1 MRFALLVASLFPL
14 AFVCGAEN
22 VAAKWDPAMAVAQA
36 TVDTNGVRWIDG
48 TCLPVE
54 GRTQD
59 CTDHYYDRL
68 ASNLTEKVNAGVRN
82 MRHYTAGMQ
91 FRFVTDSRT
100 LRFRWVP
107 YLKYLEMDHM
117 PASGVSGI
125 DVYRWDTGRGK
136 WLYVKTG
143 RIYKVEGGALEIP
156 WTPGDRCLVNLPLY
170 NGVSEFKLGLDAGAT
185 LDRLPPRASG
195 IEKPVVFYGTS
206 ITHGGCASRPGMA
219 FPSII
224 GRDLDVPIVNLGF
237 SGSGRMEFEMSDR
250 LADIDAS
257 CYVLDC
263 LPNLQKIKDTPDFA
277 DVRNRND
284 PLCIIR
290 ERYGPFIRNLRAR
303 RPDVPIVMA
312 EHCSV
317 YCRGKG
323 EDDRFIRTLYEK
335 LIAEGWKNVV
345 YLPKEGMYADDF
357 EGTVD
362 GAHPNDWGM
371 MHMAAAYGGAVRRAL
386 GLERRWVPNT
396 LYDQSEPVGLP
407 ELMRTSDGRTVSS
420 VADWESLRRPEILNF
435 FTRNVYG
442 ERPVER
448 PADLRF
454 EPLGEDCEF
463 PEIPAVRKRVRI
475 SFSGSRGSWSFN
487 ACVFVPKGAS
497 ADKPVPAFL
506 LICNRALDRFA
517 DVDRRVRS
525 GFFPVEE
532 IVRRGYAAAVFKN
545 TELALDDYHP
555 SFAVDGTAVIQDPS
569 FTNGFYACWAKERTE
584 TSWGAISAWA
594 WGASRVLDWLET
606 VSAVDARRVA
616 VVGHS
621 RGGKTALWAGACDVR
636 FALVC
641 ANDSGCCGAKLNH
654 VAVSLSETI
663 RQDNAN
669 NPHWFCRAF
678 RRFNGRDFVLPYD
691 QHWLAALVA
700 PRLLY
705 IASASEDAGA
715 GPWGEFLTARHTS
728 PAWRLYGTVGLVEN
742 HPYRIDQ
749 PYVDGLVGYHLRKGP
764 HDLTEFDWHRFMD
777 FADRHLT
784 SASSLRK

>member
-1 MRFALLVASLFPL
+1 MRFALLMASLFPL

-48 TCLPVE
+48 RLLPVE

-59 CTDHYYDRL
+59 GTDHYYDRL
-68 ASNLTEKVNAGVRN
+68 SSNLTEKVNAGVRN

-91 FRFVTDSRT
+91 FRFVTDSRA

-185 LDRLPPRASG
+185 LDRLPPRANG

-263 LPNLQKIKDTPDFA
+263 LPNMQKIKDTTDFA
-277 DVRNRND
+277 DIRDRND

-290 ERYGPFIRNLRAR
+290 ERYEPFIRNLRTK
-303 RPDVPIVMA
+303 RPNVPIVMA

-317 YCRGKG
+317 YCRDKG
-323 EDDRFIRTLYEK
+323 EDDKFIRALYER
-335 LIAEGWKNVV
+335 LIADGWTNVV

-386 GLERRWVPNT
+386 GLERRWVSNT
-396 LYDQSEPVGLP
+396 LYDQSEPIGLP
-407 ELMRTSDGRTVSS
+407 ELMRTLDGRAVSS
-420 VADWESLRRPEILNF
+420 VTDWESVRRPEILDF

-448 PADLRF
+448 PADLQF
-454 EPLGEDCEF
+454 EPIDEDREF
-463 PEIPAVRKRVRI
+463 PDIPAIRKRARI
-475 SFSGSRGSWSFN
+475 SFSGPRGSWSFN
-487 ACVFVPKGAS
+487 ACVFVPKDVS

-517 DVDRRVRS
+517 DVDRRAKS

-555 SFAVDGTAVIQDPS
+555 SFAVDGTAVIQDPP
-569 FTNGFYACWAKERTE
+569 FTNGLYACWAPERTQH
-584 TSWGAISAWA
+584 SWGAISVWA

-606 VSAVDARRVA
+606 IPCVDARRVA

-678 RRFNGRDFVLPYD
+678 RRFNGCDFVLPYD

-715 GPWGEFLTARHTS
+715 GPWGEFLTARLSS
-728 PAWRLYGTVGLVEN
+728 PAWRLYGAAGLVEN
-742 HPYRIDQ
+742 HPYCIDQ
-749 PYVDGLVGYHLRKGP
+749 PYADGFVGYHLRKGS

-784 SASSLRK
+784 GGRSSRK